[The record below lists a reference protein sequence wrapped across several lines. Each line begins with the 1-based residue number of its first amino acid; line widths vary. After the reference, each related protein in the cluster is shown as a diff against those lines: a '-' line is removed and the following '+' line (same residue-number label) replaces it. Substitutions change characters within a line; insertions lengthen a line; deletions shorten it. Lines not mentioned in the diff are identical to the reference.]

1 MPDGTIGFGP
11 DSLILQLYI
20 TMPGFQ
26 IASATPPLPRTYW
39 VLDGKFLA
47 GAYVGQADPIAHMT
61 RLNGLFNAGLRTFV
75 NLMEVDETNNDGKAF
90 VRYDENLNQ
99 IATKS
104 NERVECLRFPI
115 VDGHITTHEYM
126 HEILDA
132 VDDSLENNRPVS
144 VHCFGGIGRTGT
156 VVCCW
161 LLRHGYA
168 TTSNVFEMLKDMRQA
183 DRLRASWPAPENE
196 TQRAFVLASVNRPK
210 IKQSKKQSPMALSN
224 DWFTKLTGFSER
236 SPNEVRENITI
247 RDGRLASKVNDQ
259 SFQFGCLEIA
269 SLRELR
275 KRVAKVENTQGKL
288 HVAELVG
295 DAKALHADTA
305 NAGAVFQ
312 VASQFNLLEMV
323 SPSVTPEQGIAIYE
337 HDPTQGPAC
346 AIACGAGTIYR
357 NYFLELDGQI
367 GQTAMKQVD
376 CLAEIGEALGN
387 TSTRLWKMKNGYAL
401 PTAEGLKEVDSRLSM
416 LSESELDELRAKL
429 KIGLQWDT
437 QVTLD
442 GCEHLVT
449 QAYCLALSVAYSG
462 LSLRLWERFA
472 RLILEAA
479 YEATFAT
486 AVLNASKSGNK
497 SVYLTLLGGGA
508 FGNDQVWILDAIRR
522 AAKLYAKFDLVVKIV
537 SFRRSN
543 PAICKLCEA
552 L

>member
-1 MPDGTIGFGP
+1 MPE
-11 DSLILQLYI
+11 
-20 TMPGFQ
+20 FQ

-47 GAYVGQADPIAHMT
+47 GAYAGQADPIAHMT
-61 RLNGLFNAGLRTFV
+61 RLTGLFNVGLRTFV
-75 NLMEVDETNNDGKAF
+75 NLMEVDEKNNDGKPF
-90 VRYDENLNQ
+90 VRYDEDLHE
-99 IATKS
+99 IATKA
-104 NERVECLRFPI
+104 NDRVEPMRFPI
-115 VDGHITTHEYM
+115 VDRHITTHEHM

-132 VDDSLENNRPVS
+132 IDGSLENNRPVY

-168 TTSNVFEMLKDMRQA
+168 TPSNVFQILSELRQA
-183 DRLRASWPAPENE
+183 DLDRASWPAPENE
-196 TQRAFVLASVNRPK
+196 TQRAFVLASANRPK
-210 IKQSKKQSPMALSN
+210 VKQPKKTLPVASSN
-224 DWFTKLTGFSER
+224 DWFAKLTGFSER
-236 SPNEVRENITI
+236 SPDEVRENITI
-247 RDGRLASKVNDQ
+247 RDGRLASKVNDR

-275 KRVAKVENTQGKL
+275 ERVAKVENTPGKL
-288 HVAELVG
+288 RVAELVG
-295 DAKALHADTA
+295 DAKAIHADSA
-305 NAGAVFQ
+305 NAGAMFQ

-337 HDPTQGPAC
+337 NDQTQGPAC

-357 NYFLELDGQI
+357 NYFVELDGQI
-367 GQTAMKQVD
+367 GQTEAKQVD
-376 CLAEIGEALGN
+376 CLEEIGKALGN
-387 TSTRLWKMKNGYAL
+387 ASSRLWKMRNGYAL
-401 PTAEGLKEVDSRLSM
+401 PTAEGLKEIDSRLAIM
-416 LSESELDELRAKL
+416 SESEQDELRAKL

-449 QAYCLALSVAYSG
+449 QAYCSALPVAYSG
-462 LSLRLWERFA
+462 LSSRLWQRFA

-479 YEATFAT
+479 YEATLAT

-522 AAKLYAKFDLVVKIV
+522 AAKPFAGFDLVVKIV
-537 SFRRSN
+537 SFRQSN
-543 PAICKLCEA
+543 PAIRKLCDD
-552 L
+552 LVTR